1 MIIVLSGEGPSDLGI
16 DKPGPVAFLLGQ
28 LITRRIGYSPF
39 ELQGSVRFVHKSELS
54 AIAKERLA
62 RTPLRGK
69 KADNR
74 ILPQGTRF
82 FFQNAR
88 ALAKWIHDNEL
99 STHSIA
105 FLFRDADG
113 TASTPRR
120 EWAEKRDS
128 VINGFKF
135 ENYSLGV
142 AVIPNPKSEAWFLCA
157 IQNEYQ
163 NCQKI
168 EDSSSGNDRSPANLK
183 AQLDNSIRVKYS
195 LQSNTA
201 TLVSLV
207 QEGRIDIERIC
218 MTSLTLVKEDC
229 HAAIDQILSL
239 SSREPSISEA
249 CQDLGQ

>member
-16 DKPGPVAFLLGQ
+16 DKPGPVAFLLDQ
-28 LITRRIGYSPF
+28 LIARRIGYSPI
-39 ELQGSVRFVHKSELS
+39 ELQGSVRFVRKSELA

-62 RTPLRGK
+62 KIPLRGK
-69 KADNR
+69 KADNTS
-74 ILPQGTRF
+74 LPQGTRF

-88 ALAKWIHDNEL
+88 ALANWIHANEL

-113 TASTPRR
+113 AASTPRR

-128 VINGFKF
+128 VINGFKY
-135 ENYSLGV
+135 EKYTLGV

-168 EDSSSGNDRSPANLK
+168 EETSSGNDQSPANLK
-183 AQLDNSIRVKYS
+183 AQLANSINGKYS
-195 LQSNTA
+195 LQSNTE
-201 TLVSLV
+201 TLISLV
-207 QEGRIDIERIC
+207 REGSIDIEKIS
-218 MTSLTLVKEDC
+218 MKSLNLLKEDC
-229 HAAIDQILSL
+229 HAAIDQFLSL
-239 SSREPSISEA
+239 SAREPCGAEA
-249 CQDLGQ
+249 SQDLGK